1 MSGGMA
7 EAQGSSIRTAIQSM
21 INRTC
26 IVSYGIVKEVPSAG
40 IVTVEL
46 SVAENTEDIKIIT
59 CVLANIASSAL
70 TVEITPEVNDKV
82 LVLFPDKFNPEMF
95 DLLKNEA
102 IIDSDIS
109 GYDMF
114 SGIAIL
120 INQYRKN
127 QHHNLIQI
135 KNGAVSA
142 KLAYSED
149 DDDNLLVLTT
159 NPDGSF
165 SLSSNNNTATLSAD
179 GTLHVGVSY
188 DSDNSK
194 EKVTLVVDNEGA
206 VTVNSNDKY
215 SFNVDKVGAVTVN
228 SNDKYSFNVDK
239 DGAVTVNSNDK
250 YSFNVDKD
258 GAVTLKSNTVTLSVD
273 KDGNITITGKAE
285 AKIDKSGNV
294 TIDAK
299 SGKLSLKNSS
309 ASLYTILNGMLQTL
323 NTSLATAGSPA
334 SHTVVPQQFSAQ
346 SQQLRQLMQ

>member
-1 MSGGMA
+1 MKYNNSEKQYISSMSAGFA
-7 EAQGSSIRTAIQSM
+7 DTVQAIIRRSCM
-21 INRTC
+21 ID
-26 IVSYGIVKEVPSAG
+26 YGIVEDVPDKG
-40 IVTVEL
+40 IVTVAL
-46 SVAENTEDIKIIT
+46 SVANSPKDIKIIT
-59 CVLANIASSAL
+59 CVLACIASSDFAMNISP
-70 TVEITPEVNDKV
+70 VKGDKV
-82 LVLFPDKFNPEMF
+82 LVVYPRRYSEEMF
-95 DLLKNEA
+95 DPEKDI
-102 IIDSDIS
+102 IIDKYAS
-109 GYDMF
+109 GYNLF

-120 INQYRKN
+120 MNQYKPDF
-127 QHHNLIQI
+127 HHNFIDFTEGTVTLR
-135 KNGAVSA
+135 
-142 KLAYSED
+142 LAYSED
-149 DDDNLLVLTT
+149 ADDNLLVLTT

-165 SLSSNNNTATLSAD
+165 SLNSNNNTATLSAD

-194 EKVTLVVDNEGA
+194 EKVTLVVDNE
-206 VTVNSNDKY
+206 
-215 SFNVDKVGAVTVN
+215 
-228 SNDKYSFNVDK
+228 
-239 DGAVTVNSNDK
+239 GAVTVNSNDK

-334 SHTVVPQQFSAQ
+334 SHTVVPQQFAAQ
-346 SQQLRQLMQ
+346 SRQLGQLMQ

>member
-70 TVEITPEVNDKV
+70 TVEITPEVDDKV

-95 DLLKNEA
+95 DLSKNEA
-102 IIDSDIS
+102 IIDSNIS

-120 INQYRKN
+120 MNQYKPDF
-127 QHHNLIQI
+127 HHNFINFTEGTVTLR
-135 KNGAVSA
+135 
-142 KLAYSED
+142 LAYSED

-165 SLSSNNNTATLSAD
+165 SLNSNNNTATLSAD

-215 SFNVDKVGAVTVN
+215 SFNVDK
-228 SNDKYSFNVDK
+228 

-258 GAVTLKSNTVTLSVD
+258 GAVTLKSNAVTLSVD

-285 AKIDKSGNV
+285 VKIDKSGNV

-334 SHTVVPQQFSAQ
+334 SHTVVPQQFATQ
-346 SQQLRQLMQ
+346 SQQLGQLMQ

>member
-1 MSGGMA
+1 MKHNNSEKQYISSMSAGFA
-7 EAQGSSIRTAIQSM
+7 DTVQAIIRRSCM
-21 INRTC
+21 ID
-26 IVSYGIVKEVPSAG
+26 YGIVEDVPAKG
-40 IVTVEL
+40 IVTVAL
-46 SVAENTEDIKIIT
+46 SVANSPKDIKIIT
-59 CVLANIASSAL
+59 CVLACIASSDFAMNISP
-70 TVEITPEVNDKV
+70 VKGDKV
-82 LVLFPDKFNPEMF
+82 LVVYPRRYSEEMF
-95 DLLKNEA
+95 DPEKD
-102 IIDSDIS
+102 IILDKYAS
-109 GYDMF
+109 GYNLF

-120 INQYRKN
+120 MNQYKPDF
-127 QHHNLIQI
+127 HHNFIDFTEGTVTLR
-135 KNGAVSA
+135 
-142 KLAYSED
+142 LAYSED

-165 SLSSNNNTATLSAD
+165 SLNSNNNTATLSAD

-194 EKVTLVVDNEGA
+194 EKVTLVVDNE
-206 VTVNSNDKY
+206 
-215 SFNVDKVGAVTVN
+215 
-228 SNDKYSFNVDK
+228 
-239 DGAVTVNSNDK
+239 GAVTVNSNDK

-334 SHTVVPQQFSAQ
+334 SHKVVPQQFATQ
-346 SQQLRQLMQ
+346 SRQLGQLMQ

>member
-1 MSGGMA
+1 MKHNNSEKQYISSMSAGFA
-7 EAQGSSIRTAIQSM
+7 DTVQAIIRRSCM
-21 INRTC
+21 ID
-26 IVSYGIVKEVPSAG
+26 YGIVEDVPAKG
-40 IVTVEL
+40 IVTVAL
-46 SVAENTEDIKIIT
+46 SVANSPKDIKIIT
-59 CVLANIASSAL
+59 CVLACIASSDF
-70 TVEITPEVNDKV
+70 VMNISPVKGDKV
-82 LVLFPDKFNPEMF
+82 LVVYPRRYSEEMF
-95 DLLKNEA
+95 DPEKDI
-102 IIDSDIS
+102 IIDKYAS
-109 GYDMF
+109 GYNLF

-120 INQYRKN
+120 MNQYKPDF
-127 QHHNLIQI
+127 HHNFIDFTEGTVTLR
-135 KNGAVSA
+135 
-142 KLAYSED
+142 LAYSED

-165 SLSSNNNTATLSAD
+165 SLNSNNNTATLSAD

-194 EKVTLVVDNEGA
+194 EKVTLVVDNE
-206 VTVNSNDKY
+206 
-215 SFNVDKVGAVTVN
+215 
-228 SNDKYSFNVDK
+228 
-239 DGAVTVNSNDK
+239 GAVTVNSNDK

-334 SHTVVPQQFSAQ
+334 SHTVVPQQFATQ
-346 SQQLRQLMQ
+346 SRQLGQLMQ

>member
-1 MSGGMA
+1 MKYNNSEKQYISSMSAGFA
-7 EAQGSSIRTAIQSM
+7 DTVQAIIRRSCM
-21 INRTC
+21 ID
-26 IVSYGIVKEVPSAG
+26 YGIVEDVPAKG
-40 IVTVEL
+40 IVTVAL
-46 SVAENTEDIKIIT
+46 SVANSPKDIKIIT
-59 CVLANIASSAL
+59 CVLACIASSDFAMNISP
-70 TVEITPEVNDKV
+70 VKGDKV
-82 LVLFPDKFNPEMF
+82 LVVYPRRYSEEMF
-95 DLLKNEA
+95 DPGKDI
-102 IIDSDIS
+102 IIDKYAS
-109 GYDMF
+109 GYNLF

-120 INQYRKN
+120 MNQYKPDF
-127 QHHNLIQI
+127 HHNFIDFTEGTVTLR
-135 KNGAVSA
+135 
-142 KLAYSED
+142 LAYSED
-149 DDDNLLVLTT
+149 DNDNLLVLTT

-165 SLSSNNNTATLSAD
+165 SLNSNNNTATLSAD

-188 DSDNSK
+188 DSDNNK
-194 EKVTLVVDNEGA
+194 EKVTLVVDNE
-206 VTVNSNDKY
+206 
-215 SFNVDKVGAVTVN
+215 GAVTVN

-334 SHTVVPQQFSAQ
+334 SHTVVPQQFAAQ
-346 SQQLRQLMQ
+346 SQQLGQLMQ

>member
-102 IIDSDIS
+102 IIDSNIS

-142 KLAYSED
+142 KLAYD
-149 DDDNLLVLTT
+149 KTKNKNLVEITT
-159 NPDGSF
+159 TEDGSMTF
-165 SLSSNNNTATLSAD
+165 KN
-179 GTLHVGVSY
+179 
-188 DSDNSK
+188 
-194 EKVTLVVDNEGA
+194 EKA
-206 VTVNSNDKY
+206 
-215 SFNVDKVGAVTVN
+215 
-228 SNDKYSFNVDK
+228 
-239 DGAVTVNSNDK
+239 
-250 YSFNVDKD
+250 
-258 GAVTLKSNTVTLSVD
+258 TVTID
-273 KDGNITITGKAE
+273 KDGNINTNT
-285 AKIDKSGNV
+285 
-294 TIDAK
+294 
-299 SGKLSLKNSS
+299 SGKYTFSNGTTDLKSVIDGLATELKN
-309 ASLYTILNGMLQTL
+309 LVTV
-323 NTSLATAGSPA
+323 GSPA
-334 SHTVVPQQFSAQ
+334 TQKTSPTSIA
-346 SQQLRQLMQ
+346 SIDLWKSSKLTQLFN